1 MSDAARKKLPWKHAI
16 IVGGSSGIGAA
27 LARRLSEQG
36 VDVAIVGRRQA
47 ELERLRD
54 EINATEGGRAIE
66 LQHDVRKRE
75 EVPHAMQRL
84 TRDLGGLDAI
94 FYVAGVMPR
103 VAPDEYDTRK
113 DEEIMEVNT
122 LGAMAWLNEAARR
135 FEQTKGG
142 TIVGVSSIAGD
153 RGRRGNPAYCTS
165 KAALTT
171 YLEALRNRLSRHGV
185 RVATIKPGFVDTDMT
200 KGAQGLF
207 WLIPPEQAADEI
219 IAAAIGGRMTVYVPG
234 RWRAVGTIVRMIPS
248 FIFRRLNV

>member
-1 MSDAARKKLPWKHAI
+1 MKRYPWKHAI
-16 IVGGSSGIGAA
+16 VVGGTSGIGAA
-27 LARRLSEQG
+27 LARKLSAGG
-36 VDVAIVGRRQA
+36 VDVAIVGRREG
-47 ELERLRD
+47 ELDKLKS
-54 EINATEGGRAIE
+54 EINASGAGRAIVAA
-66 LQHDVRKRE
+66 HDVRSRD
-75 EVPHAMQRL
+75 EVPALMQSL

-103 VAPDEYDTRK
+103 VAPDEYNTAK
-113 DEEIMEVNT
+113 DAEIMEVNT
-122 LGAMAWLNEAARR
+122 IGAMAWLNEAAKR

-171 YLEALRNRLSRHGV
+171 YLEALRNRLAQYGV
-185 RVATIKPGFVDTDMT
+185 RVVTVKPGFVDTGMT
-200 KGAQGLF
+200 KGAPGLF
-207 WLIPPEQAADEI
+207 WLISPEQAADEI
-219 IAAAIGGRMTVYVPG
+219 IEAASGGRMTVYVPG

>member
-1 MSDAARKKLPWKHAI
+1 LSTSGKKLPWKHAI
-16 IVGGSSGIGAA
+16 VVGGSSGIGAA
-27 LARRLSEQG
+27 LAHRLSAAG
-36 VDVAIVGRRQA
+36 VEVAIVSRRQDA
-47 ELERLRD
+47 LERLRS
-54 EINATEGGRAIE
+54 EIAAKGGARVIVRA
-66 LQHDVRKRE
+66 HDVRRRDE
-75 EVPHAMQRL
+75 AAPLLQSL
-84 TRDLGGLDAI
+84 TRDLGGLDVI

-103 VAPDEYDTRK
+103 VGPDEYDTEK
-113 DEEIMEVNT
+113 DAEIMEVNT
-122 LGAMAWLNEAARR
+122 LGAMAWLNEAAKR

-185 RVATIKPGFVDTDMT
+185 RVVTIKPGFVDTEMT
-200 KGAQGLF
+200 KGAPGLF

-219 IAAAIGGRMTVYVPG
+219 IEAGLGGRMTVYVPG
-234 RWRAVGTIVRMIPS
+234 RWRAVGTIVRLIPS